1 MFSKSAEANKRH
13 LFPRLS
19 SITGRLAF
27 LYTLSAIVT
36 LAIGAGYVSWSLRS
50 AIFKAQNDFIDD
62 RLHVYRSI
70 LRSQSQNLDVIR
82 KEIEWEGAYAYHPEN
97 FIRIID
103 KNGNVIVETS
113 GMQHIL
119 PPDKFMRAS
128 GLRIDLPND
137 LSLKVDN
144 GRYFMLRCDLTT
156 DTHEPGGNWI
166 IQMGHDITA
175 EENIID
181 ERRKQMIALILLGII
196 GATGVGVVVA
206 RQALSPLKEI
216 TGVAEQIT
224 VERISERIDPAQWP
238 TEMRSFAVAFNGM
251 LSRLED
257 SFTRLSQCASNL
269 AHELR
274 TPINNLLGEA
284 DVALSRARS
293 PEEYQRIIE
302 SSVEEF
308 QRLSRLIDNLLFLA
322 RAENPATPIEHSLF
336 DPMEEIRKVCSF
348 YEAVAEEHCATIT
361 SRGGGRLYG
370 DQIMFGRVISNLVA
384 NALYYSSPGVK
395 IDIFVREASDRYLE
409 VFITDTGYGIEAGEL
424 SRIFDRFY
432 RVESLRRRHPEG
444 SGLGLAI
451 VKSIMDLHG
460 GSVGIES
467 TPGKGTS
474 ILLRFPPPPSE

>member
-1 MFSKSAEANKRH
+1 MSSKSPETKRRH
-13 LFPRLS
+13 HFPRIS

-27 LYTLSAIVT
+27 LYIISAVVT
-36 LAIGAGYVSWSLRS
+36 LAIGAVYVNWSLRS

-62 RLHVYRSI
+62 RLHVYRSL
-70 LRSQSQNLDVIR
+70 LRFHPQNLDVV
-82 KEIEWEGAYAYHPEN
+82 KKDIEWEGSYATFPEY
-97 FIRIID
+97 FIRIVD
-103 KNGNVIVETS
+103 KDGHTIVETP
-113 GMQHIL
+113 GMQKVL
-119 PPDKFMRAS
+119 PPDTFLCPPGVRVDRPNEF
-128 GLRIDLPND
+128 LR
-137 LSLKVDN
+137 VYN
-144 GRYFMLRCDLTT
+144 GRCFLLRCDIAS
-156 DTHEPGGNWI
+156 DSHEPTGGWA
-166 IQMGHDITA
+166 IQIGHDITA
-175 EENIID
+175 EEKIID
-181 ERRKQMIALILLGII
+181 ERRKQMIALIILGII

-206 RQALSPLKEI
+206 REALSPLQEI

-224 VERISERIDPAQWP
+224 VERISERIDPTRWP
-238 TEMRSFAVAFNGM
+238 TEMRSFAIAFNGM

-257 SFTRLSQCASNL
+257 SFIRLSQCASNL

-274 TPINNLLGEA
+274 TPINNLLVEA

-322 RAENPATPIEHSLF
+322 RAENPSIPIEHSFF
-336 DPMEEIRKVCSF
+336 DPLEEIRKVCSF
-348 YEAVAEEHCATIT
+348 YEAVAEEHGASI
-361 SRGGGRLYG
+361 SIRGEGRLYG

-384 NALYYSSPGVK
+384 NALYYSPPGVK

-409 VFITDTGYGIEAGEL
+409 VFVTDTGYGIEPREL

-432 RVESLRRRHPEG
+432 RVESLRVRHPEG
-444 SGLGLAI
+444 SGLGLSI

-460 GSVGIES
+460 GSVSIES

-474 ILLRFPPPPSE
+474 ILLRFPLPQEA